1 MIQLNLPGRMLSTG
15 WSEAVFYL
23 PLPGACV
30 LMAMYQAKRLVK
42 LTRLLGVES

>member
-1 MIQLNLPGRMLSTG
+1 MSGFTSPTMSTG

-30 LMAMYQAKRLVK
+30 LMAMYQAKRLAK
-42 LTRLLGVES
+42 LARRLGQEG